1 MPVETQPDMPFGQ
14 LSREMSRLLDRY
26 SRAGNA
32 FTPPDLF
39 APPVNVYESP
49 DSFIVCVELAGID
62 ADSIDMHLSRHRLS
76 LTGLRC
82 MPACPLDVLSTDE
95 TGSRLRVQVMEI
107 DHGRF
112 AREIEFVEP
121 VDHESIHANYR
132 DGLLWIRVAKLA

>member
-14 LSREMSRLLDRY
+14 LSREMLRLLDRY
-26 SRAGNA
+26 SRSGSA

-39 APPVNVYESP
+39 APPVNVYESI

-62 ADSIDMHLSRHRLS
+62 AESIDMHLSRHRLT
-76 LTGLRC
+76 LTGYRS
-82 MPACPLDVLSTDE
+82 MPACPIDILNTDAPA
-95 TGSRLRVQVMEI
+95 SRPRVHVMEI

-121 VDHESIHANYR
+121 VDHESIHASYR
-132 DGLLWIRVAKLA
+132 EGLLWIRVVKLA